1 MHLKITDI
9 EKQPDELW
17 IQPSTIGSEFLVPKA
32 TGVRGEEWLVLSA
45 AIATAAER
53 APALLSLRQEPVKAS
68 DTDDVI
74 PSTELEKTNRST
86 NITWDCCPNR
96 AYGTLTLLIA
106 QQKRAPARHATA

>member
-1 MHLKITDI
+1 MVVWSPEINLGLAFWGLSVPHRMHLKITDI

-53 APALLSLRQEPVKAS
+53 APALLSLRQEPVK
-68 DTDDVI
+68 
-74 PSTELEKTNRST
+74 
-86 NITWDCCPNR
+86 
-96 AYGTLTLLIA
+96 
-106 QQKRAPARHATA
+106 